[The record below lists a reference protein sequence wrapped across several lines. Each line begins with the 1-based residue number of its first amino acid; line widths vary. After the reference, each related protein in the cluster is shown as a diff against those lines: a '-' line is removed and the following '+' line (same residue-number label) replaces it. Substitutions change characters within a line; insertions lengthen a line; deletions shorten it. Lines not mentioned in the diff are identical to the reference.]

1 MFRGAAVLAC
11 LAALQPAWA
20 QVEGGTPAGAEA
32 PPPSVVPP
40 KLVTF
45 IEAPYPAEAEQAR
58 LEATV
63 RLKLTLD
70 DQGAVTEAQ
79 VLETQGHGFEEAAR
93 DAALRFRFEPA
104 RRDGVAVP
112 SRIAYSY
119 EFRLPAVAPVPTSVA
134 QATEP
139 NTSAEPPRAVTAA
152 PVDGTQA
159 PGVTRKPSTSA
170 EQPRAITAAPVDG
183 TQAPGVT
190 SEPNALAEPPPPAIT
205 AAPVDGGPQAPDVT
219 SEPGPPVITIAPVD
233 VTQEAIEVTVEG
245 ESVANRR
252 RRSAESVK
260 VIETEHLQREAV
272 DMAQALART
281 EGVDVRR
288 GGGLGSRARF
298 SLAGLSEDQVRF
310 FIDGVPLE
318 LAGFGPDFANVPVNL
333 VQRMELYQ
341 GVVPARFGADALG
354 GAVHIVTAENLQR
367 TGASASYE
375 LGSFETHRVTASA
388 QHGTDA
394 GLFVRASGFFD
405 SSPNDYRV
413 DVKVDDAEGRI
424 HDARLPRFH
433 DAFRAGGGGVE
444 VGVLNRPWAR
454 KLSLRVFGSAST
466 KEVQHDATMSNA
478 YGDIDTSNRSGG
490 ATLRFDRL
498 FARDVV
504 VDAVGGYVY
513 RRASLT
519 DLGSC
524 AYDWFGR
531 CILTLPQPGELQSRA
546 IDRRVG
552 QHTAF
557 VRANAGWTFAP
568 NQMLRLAVAPTY
580 VTRAGEDRALAR
592 LGQQDPLTGDRS
604 LFNLVTGLEHELD
617 ALDERLENIAFA
629 KSYVQLARAERISA
643 SGAFAPVNRDTFNF
657 GVGDSLRY
665 HVTPRLTAKAAY
677 EWATRLPGPD
687 EIFGDGML
695 IDSNLTL
702 EPEKSHNV
710 NLELAFNSGETPR
723 GTFRGGTL
731 GFARLTDQYIQPI
744 GREGYVTYQN
754 VFAARILG
762 ATGAAGWTS
771 PGQYLSLDG
780 NATFQ
785 DIRNVSSEGNFGAFK
800 GQRLPGRP
808 SLLANGSARF
818 QLSGLASARDE
829 LSLSWHTRFVNTF
842 YRGWE
847 GLGSKDSKSRIPS
860 QLLHSLA
867 ITYVTRTARATLS
880 WTVDVRNLT
889 DATAMDFF
897 GVQRPGRSVSAKMVA
912 EL

>member
-1 MFRGAAVLAC
+1 MFRGAVVLAC

-20 QVEGGTPAGAEA
+20 QVEGGTPPGAQA
-32 PPPSVVPP
+32 PPSVVPP

-79 VLETQGHGFEEAAR
+79 VIEPQGHGFDEAAR

-119 EFRLPAVAPVPTSVA
+119 EFRLPVVVPEATSVA
-134 QATEP
+134 QE
-139 NTSAEPPRAVTAA
+139 S
-152 PVDGTQA
+152 
-159 PGVTRKPSTSA
+159 KPSTSA
-170 EQPRAITAAPVDG
+170 KPPRAITAAPVDG
-183 TQAPGVT
+183 TQSPGVT

-205 AAPVDGGPQAPDVT
+205 TAPVDGTQAPDVT
-219 SEPGPPVITIAPVD
+219 PEPSTPAEPPPPVITTAPVD

-354 GAVHIVTAENLQR
+354 GAVHIVTSENLQR

-375 LGSFETHRVTASA
+375 LGSFETHRVTVSA
-388 QHGTDA
+388 QHGTDS

-405 SSPNDYRV
+405 SSPNDYLV

-490 ATLRFDRL
+490 ATLRFEQL
-498 FARDVV
+498 YARNLVL
-504 VDAVGGYVY
+504 DAVGGYVY
-513 RRASLT
+513 RRAALT

-702 EPEKSHNV
+702 EPETSHNV
-710 NLELAFNSGETPR
+710 NLELAYNSGETQR
-723 GTFRGGTL
+723 GTFRGGAL

-842 YRGWE
+842 FRGWE

-860 QLLHSLA
+860 QFLHSLA
-867 ITYVTRTARATLS
+867 ATYVTRTARATLS

>member
-1 MFRGAAVLAC
+1 MRTIFIIRTRRGAGRVFQGAALLAC
-11 LAALQPAWA
+11 LAAPLPVWA
-20 QVEGGTPAGAEA
+20 QVDGGPPPGAEA

-45 IEAPYPAEAEQAR
+45 IEAPYPAEAEQAG

-70 DQGAVTEAQ
+70 DQGGVIEAQ
-79 VLETQGHGFEEAAR
+79 VLEPQGHGFDEAAK

-119 EFRLPAVAPVPTSVA
+119 EFRLPVTPEPTVVTEAPSQARDVASEPTASEEPA
-134 QATEP
+134 PQGPSSPGEPTEP
-139 NTSAEPPRAVTAA
+139 
-152 PVDGTQA
+152 
-159 PGVTRKPSTSA
+159 
-170 EQPRAITAAPVDG
+170 
-183 TQAPGVT
+183 
-190 SEPNALAEPPPPAIT
+190 
-205 AAPVDGGPQAPDVT
+205 
-219 SEPGPPVITIAPVD
+219 PPVITTAPVD

-260 VIETEHLQREAV
+260 VIETENLQREAV

-354 GAVHIVTAENLQR
+354 GAVHIVTSENLQR

-388 QHGTDA
+388 QHGTDS
-394 GLFVRASGFFD
+394 GMFVRASGFFD

-454 KLSLRVFGSAST
+454 RLSLRVFGSAST

-478 YGDIDTSNRSGG
+478 YGDVDTSNRSGG
-490 ATLRFDRL
+490 ATLRFEQL
-498 FARDVV
+498 AGRDLVL
-504 VDAVGGYVY
+504 DAVGGYVY

-592 LGQQDPLTGDRS
+592 LGQQDPLRGDRG

-643 SGAFAPVNRDTFNF
+643 SGAFAPVDRDTFNF

-702 EPEKSHNV
+702 EPETSHNV
-710 NLELAFNSGETPR
+710 NLELAFDSGETPR
-723 GTFRGGTL
+723 GTFRGGAL
-731 GFARLTDQYIQPI
+731 GFARLTDQFIMPI
-744 GREGYVTYQN
+744 GREGYFTYQN

-785 DIRNVSSEGNFGAFK
+785 DIRNASSEGNFGAFD

-808 SLLANGSARF
+808 SLLANGSARL

-867 ITYVTRTARATLS
+867 VTYVTRTARATLS

-889 DATAMDFF
+889 DATAMDFY
-897 GVQRPGRSVSAKMVA
+897 GVQRPGRGVSAKMVA

>member
-1 MFRGAAVLAC
+1 MRTIFIIHDSRGLVGRVLRGAAVLMC
-11 LAALQPAWA
+11 LAAPRPAWA
-20 QVEGGTPAGAEA
+20 QVEGGTSPVAEA

-79 VLETQGHGFEEAAR
+79 VLEPQGHGFDEAAR

-119 EFRLPAVAPVPTSVA
+119 EFRLPVAPEATVVTEAPGQARDVA
-134 QATEP
+134 PEP
-139 NTSAEPPRAVTAA
+139 TAA
-152 PVDGTQA
+152 VEPA
-159 PGVTRKPSTSA
+159 PGMPSS
-170 EQPRAITAAPVDG
+170 
-183 TQAPGVT
+183 PG
-190 SEPNALAEPPPPAIT
+190 ERAEPPP
-205 AAPVDGGPQAPDVT
+205 
-219 SEPGPPVITIAPVD
+219 VITTTPVD
-233 VTQEAIEVTVEG
+233 VTQEAIDVTVEG

-260 VIETEHLQREAV
+260 VVETENLQREAV

-388 QHGTDA
+388 QHGTA
-394 GLFVRASGFFD
+394 SGLFVRASGFFD
-405 SSPNDYRV
+405 SSPNDYLV

-454 KLSLRVFGSAST
+454 KLSLRVFGSSST

-490 ATLRFDRL
+490 ATLRFEQL
-498 FARDVV
+498 HARDFV

-524 AYDWFGR
+524 AYDWYGR
-531 CILTLPQPGELQSRA
+531 CVITLPQPGELQSRA

-557 VRANAGWTFAP
+557 VRANVGWTFAP

-580 VTRAGEDRALAR
+580 VTRAGEDRALER
-592 LGQQDPLTGDRS
+592 LGQQDPLTGERS

-643 SGAFAPVNRDTFNF
+643 SGAFAPVDRDTFNF

-677 EWATRLPGPD
+677 EWATRLPRPD
-687 EIFGDGML
+687 ELFGDGML

-702 EPEKSHNV
+702 EPETSHNV
-710 NLELAFNSGETPR
+710 NLELAFDSGELPT
-723 GTFRGGTL
+723 GTFRGGAM
-731 GFARLTDQYIQPI
+731 GFARLTDRFIIPI
-744 GREGYVTYQN
+744 GREGYFTYQN
-754 VFAARILG
+754 VFAARVLG
-762 ATGAAGWTS
+762 ATGAVGWTS

-785 DIRNVSSEGNFGAFK
+785 DLRNVSSEGSFGTFE
-800 GQRLPGRP
+800 GQRLPNRP

-829 LSLSWHTRFVNTF
+829 LSLSWHTRFVDTF

-847 GLGSKDSKSRIPS
+847 GLGSKDSKMRIPS

-867 ITYVTRTARATLS
+867 ITYLTRTARATLS

-889 DATAMDFF
+889 DATAMDFY